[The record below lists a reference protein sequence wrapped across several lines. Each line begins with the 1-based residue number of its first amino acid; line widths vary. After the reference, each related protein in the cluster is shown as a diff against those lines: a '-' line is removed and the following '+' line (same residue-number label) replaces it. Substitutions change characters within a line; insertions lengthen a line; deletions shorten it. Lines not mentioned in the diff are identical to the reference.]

1 MGLVRQDSISY
12 GMSALSVILLLFL
25 ATFNK
30 DILILATFV
39 VTIIIASLV
48 ISEKFGIQ
56 PEDTDIS
63 DAESKEILLWS
74 FGSFI
79 AIYLLNIFAEALP
92 LSQLSELLAGESVQS
107 ATIILGSLSIL
118 IAVAE
123 EQFFR
128 SFILNL
134 TTQNIEFQIVGP
146 LVSGFIFMLYHF
158 AVYGTSFQSLFIV
171 FGAGAILAAGAIRTR
186 RVSPFI
192 IAHVLNNL
200 FSVIS

>member
-12 GMSALSVILLLFL
+12 GLSALSVILLLFL
-25 ATFNK
+25 ATFGK

-107 ATIILGSLSIL
+107 ATIILSTLQL
-118 IAVAE
+118 
-123 EQFFR
+123 
-128 SFILNL
+128 
-134 TTQNIEFQIVGP
+134 
-146 LVSGFIFMLYHF
+146 
-158 AVYGTSFQSLFIV
+158 
-171 FGAGAILAAGAIRTR
+171 RT
-186 RVSPFI
+186 
-192 IAHVLNNL
+192 
-200 FSVIS
+200 